1 MNLSG
6 DARAARKRIE
16 FFFGRPIAF
25 HRCFVKLT
33 GSVHAALMLSQALYW
48 LNPERQGQGRGK
60 DEGWFWKTREQW
72 EAELGLSRWEQ
83 ETARKQLRLTKFWKE
98 KDKRLEHRIYFS
110 VDFVE
115 LEKTLEA
122 AANPLTTEGTALLPE
137 GGIPT
142 SGDGGIPSAGEGG
155 IPTSGRAESH
165 PSSKAENP
173 PSRARRDLPRKEH
186 RLLQRLP
193 ETPTSSE
200 LAAGLHNL
208 MPNTAWDD
216 DAMRVLWN
224 ECRSREP
231 DCTATAILQQIADKL
246 RMKGWNR
253 IQNPVGFL
261 LASVPPALQ
270 SASKGARLRA
280 QGRAAHERASAQ
292 REAELRLECEREVSA
307 WKMAEQAFEALPED
321 RKQNLV
327 DEARRRLLLKHPEYR
342 DRVHLPG
349 WDQCLRSRAIRALLA
364 PGNSPAPDF
373 AGPNERALT
382 PP

>member
-6 DARAARKRIE
+6 EARAARRRIE

-115 LEKTLEA
+115 LEKALEA
-122 AANPLTTEGTALLPE
+122 AANPLTTEGTGLLPE

-142 SGDGGIPSAGEGG
+142 SGDGGIPSAAEGG

-165 PSSKAENP
+165 PSSEVENP

-193 ETPTSSE
+193 ETSTSSE

-216 DAMRVLWN
+216 DAMRVLWS
-224 ECRSREP
+224 ECTNREP
-231 DCTATAILQQIADKL
+231 DCTVTAVLQQIADKL

-261 LASVPPALQ
+261 LASVPPAVQ
-270 SASKGARLRA
+270 SASNGAKLRA
-280 QGRAAHERASAQ
+280 QARAARERASAE
-292 REAELRLECEREVSA
+292 REAELRLECERDLSA

-327 DEARRRLLLKHPEYR
+327 DEARRRLLHKNPQYR

-349 WDQCLRSRAIRALLA
+349 WDQCLRSRAIRSLLA
-364 PGNSPAPDF
+364 RTESAP
-373 AGPNERALT
+373 
-382 PP
+382 